1 MKKWTYG
8 AVLAILMCVISL
20 TAVCEGLLPSLSDV
34 YGVAMPSLGDVLNRY
49 ADSEEKEESGSTTQ
63 YWSGISEDDFEA
75 FSAYLAESQ
84 AELRNYS
91 VENGV
96 LSAMIGKNGKE
107 FRFQYDPKAAT
118 ATIVYPKGTYDE
130 RSYQASCKFV
140 LAKRLLDA
148 GQIMESYKTLQ
159 ALQGYKEAENLIK
172 SDKRLMTT
180 AREAKLMPY
189 KTVGSIVTMGVYP
202 QTSSGD
208 DKTAV
213 EWIVLDVQENKSLL
227 ISRYGL
233 DAQPYNEKDADVTWE
248 SCTLRSWLNGSF
260 LNTAFSAAEQNA
272 ILTTLVDN
280 GENQGY
286 SGYVADGG
294 NNTEDKVF
302 LLSYAEAWKYF
313 EEDSARMCAPTD
325 YALKQGT
332 FTNSGNKVDGKAAC
346 RWWLRSP
353 GDISNFAMYVNSAGP
368 GSNRSVSYRNNAI
381 RPAFWL
387 NLDSEI
393 F

>member
-1 MKKWTYG
+1 MKGFYTI
-8 AVLAILMCVISL
+8 AVLIGFV
-20 TAVCEGLLPSLSDV
+20 LLS
-34 YGVAMPSLGDVLNRY
+34 
-49 ADSEEKEESGSTTQ
+49 
-63 YWSGISEDDFEA
+63 A
-75 FSAYLAESQ
+75 FAQ
-84 AELRNYS
+84 AEEQTEILH
-91 VENGV
+91 
-96 LSAMIGKNGKE
+96 A
-107 FRFQYDPKAAT
+107 D
-118 ATIVYPKGTYDE
+118 
-130 RSYQASCKFV
+130 
-140 LAKRLLDA
+140 
-148 GQIMESYKTLQ
+148 
-159 ALQGYKEAENLIK
+159 
-172 SDKRLMTT
+172 
-180 AREAKLMPY
+180 
-189 KTVGSIVTMGVYP
+189 VGSIVTFGRYEQDGNP
-202 QTSSGD
+202 DNGTE
-208 DKTAV
+208 KI
-213 EWIVLDVQENKSLL
+213 EWIVLDVQGNKSLL

-233 DAQPYNEKDADVTWE
+233 DVQQYNENYTAITWE
-248 SCTLRSWLNGSF
+248 DCTLRSWLNGSF

-325 YALKQGT
+325 YALTQGT
-332 FTNSGNKVDGKAAC
+332 YTDSGNKVDGKAAC

-353 GDISNFAMYVNSAGP
+353 GNPNFAMLVLSTGRH
-368 GSNRSVSYRNNAI
+368 SNTTVSYRRNAI

>member
-49 ADSEEKEESGSTTQ
+49 ADSEEKEESGSTTP
-63 YWSGISEDDFEA
+63 YWSGISADDFEA

-91 VENGV
+91 VENSV

-107 FRFQYDPKAAT
+107 FRFQYDPKAET

-130 RSYQASCKFV
+130 RSYQASCKFE

-148 GQIMESYKTLQ
+148 GQITESYKTLQ
-159 ALQGYKEAENLIK
+159 ALRGYKEAESLVESDENL
-172 SDKRLMTT
+172 L
-180 AREAKLMPY
+180 AEREANLKPY
-189 KTVGSIVTMGVYP
+189 KTVGNIITFGAYP
-202 QTSSGD
+202 QTDSGS

-213 EWIVLDVQENKSLL
+213 EWIVLDVQGNKSLL

-332 FTNSGNKVDGKAAC
+332 YTDSGNKVDGKAAC

-353 GDISNFAMYVNSAGP
+353 GNPNFAMLVLSTGRH
-368 GSNRSVSYRNNAI
+368 SNTTVSYRRNAI